1 MTTVPVDPFVLK
13 DALLK
18 IDADNFEA
26 AVSEVRF
33 TPSSSQQTFKGIAPN
48 SSKTDTTLA
57 SWVCVLSFA
66 QDWDEPASLANKL
79 LENEGDTVAA
89 EFIPR
94 NGGPGST
101 KFTANITLVAPEI
114 GGAVDA
120 FATSSVTCGSDKP
133 VRGTTV

>member
-18 IDADNFEA
+18 IGADNYEA

-33 TPSSSQQTFKGIAPN
+33 TPSSSTQTFKGIAPN
-48 SSKTDTTLA
+48 SSKTDSSLA
-57 SWVCVLSFA
+57 SWTCTIAFA
-66 QDWDEPASLANKL
+66 QDWDEPASLSNKL
-79 LENEGDTVAA
+79 LADEGATVAA
-89 EFIPR
+89 EFVPR
-94 NGGPGST
+94 NGAPGAT

-133 VRGTTV
+133 VRGITV